1 MEEYTNILYKNT
13 NLCLVDDKLKCNN
26 KQEDLDDNKLIT
38 LIPNPIFEDLY
49 INDISI
55 GKILNNHNL
64 FLPIQ
69 YYCIP
74 KTIEQNCPFESKYI
88 YFIEKINYNLKQFYS
103 NNHDITYIRKLYNKY
118 IITDKTK
125 VFNYALLNDM
135 NSMNKLKNKLSTV
148 HNLYILK
155 IFKDALISLEELQKK
170 RIIHKNI
177 KPSNIYITL
186 KELDI
191 TEIDIDK
198 LLESCPQTRLGDFK
212 LAVQFNEDI
221 SIDEINT
228 VFEITNYD
236 YRYLPPELYIVN
248 KLYASK
254 LLKFYDYSNYFKLLD
269 INEEFINTNMDFL
282 NYIKSWNTLTSI
294 NHQNILDSF
303 KKNWDK
309 VDIFSL
315 GVSFYKIIKNMNKTG
330 IFFMDLNNLI
340 ENMININP
348 EKRFNVSQC
357 IEVIDTTLKKI
368 IKTKHITEKINEY
381 YTPDMFVEIVDE
393 ELPEKFI
400 PKINKPIQDPIK
412 STDEFIEPEIDE
424 DEIIRGRLKNDTN
437 INIQNLVKGNRFK
450 EFKGGDDNVQSTI
463 PKELLKTI
471 IGGNKQPDLLK
482 QNIDTH
488 SNTSIENIQN
498 HISEKNPSEISN
510 NSVNSYEKNILKHNL
525 NNKHV
530 FQPNLDNEYQSEYN
544 KEHQPK
550 LDNEYQSE
558 YNQEHQPILNNE
570 YQHEYKSKYQ
580 SEYLPEFIYD
590 QSDADTEN
598 SDTAYIE
605 EPIEEPIE
613 ELTEEPTE
621 KSTEEP
627 IEELTEE
634 PTEKSTEEPIEEP
647 TEEPIEEPT
656 EEPTEKSTEES
667 IEELTEEP
675 TEKSTEEPI
684 EELTEEPIEEL
695 TEEPIKELTEEP
707 IEELTEEPIEEPTEK
722 STEEPIEELTEELTE
737 KSTEEPIEE
746 LTEEPIE
753 EPSEERTNEFTS
765 EIVEHKIKLPNG
777 ENIFNKLVGGK
788 YINIKKKY
796 NLNNTLLNFDS
807 DSD

>member
-13 NLCLVDDKLKCNN
+13 NLCVVDDKLKCNN
-26 KQEDLDDNKLIT
+26 KQEDSDDNKLIT
-38 LIPNPIFEDLY
+38 LIPNPLFEDLY

-424 DEIIRGRLKNDTN
+424 DEIIRGRLKNDAN

-450 EFKGGDDNVQSTI
+450 EFKGGDDNDNVQSTI

-482 QNIDTH
+482 QNIDTQ
-488 SNTSIENIQN
+488 SNTSTENIQN
-498 HISEKNPSEISN
+498 HIS
-510 NSVNSYEKNILKHNL
+510 EKNILKHNL

-544 KEHQPK
+544 QEHQPM

-605 EPIEEPIE
+605 EPIEEHFE
-613 ELTEEPTE
+613 EPTEEPTE
-621 KSTEEP
+621 EHFEEPTDEYIEELTEEP

-634 PTEKSTEEPIEEP
+634 PIEKP
-647 TEEPIEEPT
+647 TDEY
-656 EEPTEKSTEES
+656 

-675 TEKSTEEPI
+675 IEKPIEKPIEQPTDEYIEELTEEPIEELIEEPIEKPTDEYIEEPI

-695 TEEPIKELTEEP
+695 TEEPIEELTEEHIEELTEEP
-707 IEELTEEPIEEPTEK
+707 TEEPIEEPTK
-722 STEEPIEELTEELTE
+722 
-737 KSTEEPIEE
+737 
-746 LTEEPIE
+746 

-765 EIVEHKIKLPNG
+765 EIVENKIKLPNG

>member
-13 NLCLVDDKLKCNN
+13 NLCVVDDKLKCNN
-26 KQEDLDDNKLIT
+26 KQEDSDDNKLIT
-38 LIPNPIFEDLY
+38 LIPNPLFEDLY

-424 DEIIRGRLKNDTN
+424 DEIIRGRLKNDAN

-450 EFKGGDDNVQSTI
+450 EFKGGDDNDNVQSTI

-482 QNIDTH
+482 QNIDTQ
-488 SNTSIENIQN
+488 SNTSTENIQN
-498 HISEKNPSEISN
+498 HIS
-510 NSVNSYEKNILKHNL
+510 EKNILKHNL

-544 KEHQPK
+544 QEHQPM

-605 EPIEEPIE
+605 EPIEEHF
-613 ELTEEPTE
+613 
-621 KSTEEP
+621 
-627 IEELTEE
+627 
-634 PTEKSTEEPIEEP
+634 
-647 TEEPIEEPT
+647 EEPT
-656 EEPTEKSTEES
+656 EEPTEEHFEEPTDEY

-675 TEKSTEEPI
+675 IEELIEEPIEKPTDEYIEEPI

-695 TEEPIKELTEEP
+695 TEEPIEELTEEHIEELTEEP
-707 IEELTEEPIEEPTEK
+707 TEEPIEEPTK
-722 STEEPIEELTEELTE
+722 
-737 KSTEEPIEE
+737 
-746 LTEEPIE
+746 

-765 EIVEHKIKLPNG
+765 EIVENKIKLPNG